1 MEFLNLVL
9 IFFTGYL
16 VFRRPEKERFAF
28 RILIVSVLLMVFL
41 FSMAT
46 RTALLPGVNY

>member
-1 MEFLNLVL
+1 MELLNLVL
-9 IFFTGYL
+9 IFITGCL
-16 VFRRPEKERFAF
+16 VFRRPDKERAAF
-28 RILIVSVLLMVFL
+28 RILVVSVLLMIVL

>member
-1 MEFLNLVL
+1 MELLNLVL
-9 IFFTGYL
+9 IFVTGYL
-16 VFRRPEKERFAF
+16 VFRRPDKERVAF

>member
-9 IFFTGYL
+9 IFITGYL
-16 VFRRPEKERFAF
+16 VFRRPEKERVAF
-28 RILIVSVLLMVFL
+28 RILVVSVLLMIFL
-41 FSMAT
+41 FSWAT

>member
-9 IFFTGYL
+9 IFITGCL
-16 VFRRPEKERFAF
+16 VLRRPEKERVAF
-28 RILIVSVLLMVFL
+28 RILVISVLLMVFL
-41 FSMAT
+41 FSLAT